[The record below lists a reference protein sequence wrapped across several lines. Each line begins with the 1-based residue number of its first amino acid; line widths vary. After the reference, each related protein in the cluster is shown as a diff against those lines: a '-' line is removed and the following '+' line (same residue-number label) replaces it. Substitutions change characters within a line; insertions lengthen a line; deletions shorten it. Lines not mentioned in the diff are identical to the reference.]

1 MPPRRQKDQLDA
13 RKKRPEEGDYRAKCT
28 RTREGRVRERERKD
42 RKRRR
47 QKGTERSETREGEGD
62 MDLEEKR
69 STRTLW
75 KQGQEIRGAVGQ
87 KLAVGD
93 RGGRRK
99 KPWKK
104 NAEERS
110 RNGRGATGL

>member
-28 RTREGRVRERERKD
+28 RTREGRVRERKRKG

-47 QKGTERSETREGEGD
+47 QKGAREDEGD

-75 KQGQEIRGAVGQ
+75 KQGQEIRGAVGI
-87 KLAVGD
+87 KA
-93 RGGRRK
+93 RCR
-99 KPWKK
+99 
-104 NAEERS
+104 
-110 RNGRGATGL
+110 